1 MSPELVTVV
10 MVGSFFVL
18 LAVGVPL
25 AWAAAAVGLAV
36 GFILSGPDIFPML
49 VYRIWNTMCS
59 WSLIAVPLF
68 VFMANM
74 LQHSGIADDLYEA
87 FYRWLGPIRGGLAM
101 ASVAVCTLVA
111 AMLGTA
117 GAGVTIMGLIALPAM
132 LKRKYD
138 KRLACGSIVAG
149 GSLGVLIPP
158 SIMFIIYGMF
168 AGVSIGKL
176 FMGGILPGLLL
187 SFLYISY
194 IGIRCY
200 LNPQAGPAPS
210 KEERAA
216 ITLRLKITATRSLIL
231 PILLIVAVLGS
242 IFSGIATPGEAAG
255 VGAIGAMLCAAVRRQ
270 FTWQNLK
277 LSLYGTMRTI
287 GLVMWI
293 VFGGMIFITIYTLAG
308 ATDFVSGVLF
318 ALPLGPWGTL
328 IVIQVILILL
338 GMVLE
343 TISII
348 VLCVPIFVPV
358 ITALGFSPL
367 WFGVL
372 FNINLQIAYLS
383 PPFGYSLFYL
393 KGVAPPEISVT
404 DLYLSVWP
412 FIILQ
417 LIGLVLCMIFPPI
430 ILWLPGMMIK

>member
-1 MSPELVTVV
+1 MSPELVTLV

-18 LAVGVPL
+18 LVVGVPL
-25 AWAAAAVGLAV
+25 AWAAAGVGLGV
-36 GFILSGPDIFPML
+36 GFVLMGSNVFLIVVFEIWGVML
-49 VYRIWNTMCS
+49 S
-59 WSLIAVPLF
+59 WSLIAIPLF

-74 LQHSGIADDLYEA
+74 LQHSGVADDLYEA
-87 FYRWLGPIRGGLAM
+87 FYRWLGPLRGGLAM
-101 ASVAVCTLVA
+101 ASVGVSTLLA

-138 KRLACGSIVAG
+138 KRLACGSIMAG

-176 FMGGILPGLLL
+176 FIGGIIPGLLL
-187 SFLYISY
+187 SSLFISY
-194 IGIRCY
+194 IGGKCF

-216 ITLRLKITATRSLIL
+216 ITLRQKITATRSLIL

-242 IFSGIATPGEAAG
+242 IFGGIATPGEAAG

-270 FTWQNLK
+270 LTWQNLK

-293 VFGGMIFITIYTLAG
+293 VFGGMIFVTVYTFGG
-308 ATDFVSGVLF
+308 ATDFVRETLF
-318 ALPLGPWGTL
+318 ALPLGAWGTL
-328 IVIQVILILL
+328 IVIQLILILL

-348 VLCVPIFVPV
+348 VLTVPIFVPV

-393 KGVAPPEISVT
+393 KGVAPPEISIT

-417 LIGLVLCMIFPPI
+417 LIGLVLSMIFPQI
-430 ILWLPGMMIK
+430 ILWLPGVMIK